1 MKGAR
6 TSMHFTEPPEQE
18 GAVHGLKEE
27 IDRLTK
33 QQSEALLTATYL
45 RMTRDEA
52 KEYDSRRD
60 KILKLVEQLRQ
71 LEKPQ

>member
-18 GAVHGLKEE
+18 SAVHGLKEE

-45 RMTRDEA
+45 GD
-52 KEYDSRRD
+52 DPRRSER
-60 KILKLVEQLRQ
+60 IRLA
-71 LEKPQ
+71 P